1 MMPPSAD
8 SPQKSAQRT
17 LLTTQLILLCGIPS
31 FGFILALVAAYLGP
45 AFSSHTIRVATD
57 EAAPLAD
64 LARTMQ
70 LSLAIMETDFTQIT
84 TTSRKDEM
92 KVFTADADNQ
102 REKLIAGLAKFRQ
115 FATQNRDQQRIDQI
129 KAIEEALSDYASNGR
144 LLAEAFSSGNRPA
157 GLKHL
162 DAVSITGE
170 KLQSLVGSFAD
181 GEISR
186 FTGILRAAAKQQQ
199 DIMRIVLAG
208 GPLLLVTCAVF
219 AWLVGRRIRHQML
232 LATETLIRVGT
243 KNHTLSVTLNSSASD
258 GAERA
263 STQSTALQATAA
275 NLSRVTSL
283 IQRNNA
289 TTTRT
294 RTLSTE
300 AREVANAGA
309 SNVAAMQSAIR
320 EITAA
325 SSEVGTMLRAIEQIT
340 FQTNLLALNASVE
353 AARAGEAGLG
363 FAVVADEVRALAR
376 RSAASAAEISHKIE
390 ASAQKSKQGA
400 LIIADVARNFAT
412 MQQQVRELDTLV
424 EAVTVA
430 SHEQSKGLTEVNQS
444 VTELEQITRA
454 NAALARE
461 SSENSQ
467 ILQSCAKEMNGVI
480 TDIIQ
485 WVGGRGGTEV
495 QGATGQPRSGIVAL
509 LTAPIR
515 DLVVALRRG

>member
-1 MMPPSAD
+1 
-8 SPQKSAQRT
+8 
-17 LLTTQLILLCGIPS
+17 
-31 FGFILALVAAYLGP
+31 
-45 AFSSHTIRVATD
+45 
-57 EAAPLAD
+57 
-64 LARTMQ
+64 
-70 LSLAIMETDFTQIT
+70 
-84 TTSRKDEM
+84 
-92 KVFTADADNQ
+92 
-102 REKLIAGLAKFRQ
+102 
-115 FATQNRDQQRIDQI
+115 
-129 KAIEEALSDYASNGR
+129 
-144 LLAEAFSSGNRPA
+144 
-157 GLKHL
+157 
-162 DAVSITGE
+162 
-170 KLQSLVGSFAD
+170 
-181 GEISR
+181 
-186 FTGILRAAAKQQQ
+186 
-199 DIMRIVLAG
+199 
-208 GPLLLVTCAVF
+208 
-219 AWLVGRRIRHQML
+219 
-232 LATETLIRVGT
+232 
-243 KNHTLSVTLNSSASD
+243 
-258 GAERA
+258 
-263 STQSTALQATAA
+263 
-275 NLSRVTSL
+275 
-283 IQRNNA
+283 
-289 TTTRT
+289 
-294 RTLSTE
+294 
-300 AREVANAGA
+300 
-309 SNVAAMQSAIR
+309 
-320 EITAA
+320 
-325 SSEVGTMLRAIEQIT
+325 MLRAIEQIT

>member
-1 MMPPSAD
+1 
-8 SPQKSAQRT
+8 
-17 LLTTQLILLCGIPS
+17 
-31 FGFILALVAAYLGP
+31 
-45 AFSSHTIRVATD
+45 
-57 EAAPLAD
+57 
-64 LARTMQ
+64 MQ
-70 LSLAIMETDFTQIT
+70 LSVAIMETDFAQIT
-84 TTSRKDEM
+84 TTSRRDEM
-92 KVFTADADNQ
+92 KVFTTDAENRQ
-102 REKLIAGLAKFRQ
+102 EKLVAGLARFRQ
-115 FATQNRDQQRIDQI
+115 FATQNKDHQRLEQI
-129 KAIEEALSDYASNGR
+129 KAIEQALSDYSSNGR
-144 LLAEAFSSGNRPA
+144 LLAEAFSSGNRSA

-170 KLQSLVGSFAD
+170 KLQSLVGPFAD

-186 FTGILRAAAKQQQ
+186 FTETLRAAAKQQQ
-199 DIMRIVLAG
+199 NIMLVVLAG

-219 AWLVGRRIRHQML
+219 TWIVGRRIRHQML

-243 KNHTLSVTLNSSASD
+243 KNHSLSVTLNSSASN

-263 STQSTALQATAA
+263 ATQSTALQATAA
-275 NLSRVTSL
+275 NLSQVTSL

-309 SNVAAMQSAIR
+309 SNVAAMQSAIQ
-320 EITAA
+320 EITTA

-340 FQTNLLALNASVE
+340 RQTNLLALNAAVE

-363 FAVVADEVRALAR
+363 FAVVADEVRALAN
-376 RSAASAAEISHKIE
+376 RSAASAAEISQKIE
-390 ASAQKSKQGA
+390 ASAQKSMQGA

-424 EAVTVA
+424 EAITVA
-430 SHEQSKGLTEVNQS
+430 SNEQSQGLTEVNQS

-454 NAALARE
+454 NSELARE

-467 ILQSCAKEMNGVI
+467 ILQSCAKEMNVVI
-480 TDIIQ
+480 TDIIR
-485 WVGGRGGTEV
+485 WAGGRGGTEV
-495 QGATGQPRSGIVAL
+495 QGATGQPRSGIAAL
-509 LTAPIR
+509 LIAPIR
-515 DLVVALRRG
+515 DLVRSMRRG